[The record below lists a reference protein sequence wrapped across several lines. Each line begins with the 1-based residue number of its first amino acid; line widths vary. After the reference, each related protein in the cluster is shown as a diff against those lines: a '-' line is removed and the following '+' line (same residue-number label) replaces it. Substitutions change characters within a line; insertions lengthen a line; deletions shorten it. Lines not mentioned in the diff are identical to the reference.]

1 MGCDMRTRR
10 SATLSRIQH
19 GREST
24 PLLAHARFLENRFDG
39 SRLLGTLVPG
49 ARAGKAHER
58 WQRTLLAADR
68 CVLDGLEHMP
78 SFVVLLSLDLRAH
91 SAPDFHGFRGMSQL
105 VLDYYILST
114 R

>member
-1 MGCDMRTRR
+1 
-10 SATLSRIQH
+10 
-19 GREST
+19 
-24 PLLAHARFLENRFDG
+24 
-39 SRLLGTLVPG
+39 
-49 ARAGKAHER
+49 
-58 WQRTLLAADR
+58 
-68 CVLDGLEHMP
+68 VLDGLEHMP